1 MNLNER
7 EKYITEAHGN
17 GGKLTHDLI
26 SSVFV
31 KYFDNPTLSEGLDS
45 GRLDILKFAAKIS
58 ENTGF
63 KFSGQKLGM
72 TTDSYVVKPLFF
84 NGGDIGKLA
93 VTGTVNDL
101 IVTGAIPVAITC
113 GFIIEEG
120 FKIETLETIV
130 KSMARTASENGVF
143 VATGD
148 TKVVGRGLC
157 DGVYINTSGVGLIP
171 DGVDL
176 APSKISGGDAVIITG
191 TPGNHGA
198 CILNERGGFID
209 RMSVSSDCAPLAR
222 QLSGLLDKKFGIK
235 VMRDA
240 TRGGVATTLNEFVS
254 QNNNFGIMLEEESI
268 SYETNAKS
276 LADILGIDLLYS
288 ACEGRAIIVCPSGT
302 ANDVLAHLSRFDETS
317 GAMEI
322 GRVSEKNKGKVVIKT
337 RIGGGRFLDMQV
349 LEQFPRIC

>member
-1 MNLNER
+1 MNLNEQK
-7 EKYITEAHGN
+7 KYITEAHGN
-17 GGKLTHDLI
+17 GGKLTHELI

-31 KYFDNPTLSEGLDS
+31 KHFDNPTLSEGLDS
-45 GRLDILKFAAKIS
+45 GRLDVLKLAAKIS

-63 KFSGQKLGM
+63 KFLEQKLAM

-101 IVTGAIPVAITC
+101 IVTGAIPLAITA

-120 FKIETLETIV
+120 FEIETLDKIV
-130 KSMARTASENGVF
+130 KSMAETASKNGVF
-143 VATGD
+143 IATGD

-176 APSKISGGDAVIITG
+176 APSKMAACDSVIITG

-209 RMSVSSDCAPLAR
+209 RTSVKSDCAPLVR
-222 QLSGLLDKKFGIK
+222 QLSGLLDKKFEVK
-235 VMRDA
+235 VMRDT
-240 TRGGVATTLNEFVS
+240 TRGGLATTLNEFVS
-254 QNNNFGIMLEEESI
+254 QNNNFGIMLEEEAI
-268 SYETNAKS
+268 TYEANAKS

-288 ACEGRAIIVCPSGT
+288 ACEGRVVIVC
-302 ANDVLAHLSRFDETS
+302 AKDAVKAVLAHLSQFEETA

-322 GRVSEKNKGKVVIKT
+322 GHISEKNKGKVVIKT